1 MSGLIVFG
9 VRTYMQPLDSLSYYD
24 LLDIQTLVNNWGDD
38 TAKYYER
45 DTWLPVIDKHI
56 NEMVVYHRNIGIGIY
71 IFFFFYFGYAI
82 FIR

>member
-71 IFFFFYFGYAI
+71 LFLLLLWICYFY
-82 FIR
+82 